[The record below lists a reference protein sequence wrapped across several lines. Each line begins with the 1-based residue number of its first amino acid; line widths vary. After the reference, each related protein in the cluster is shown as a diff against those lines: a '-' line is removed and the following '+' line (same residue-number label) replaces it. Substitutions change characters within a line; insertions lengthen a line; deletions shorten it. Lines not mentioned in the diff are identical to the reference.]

1 MSFLKIQFAPSLYV
15 CDGLKERK
23 MELCEKFL
31 RNDFTEVVYL
41 IYKNQDTGKPEFIS
55 SVFLMQ
61 KYFETHPIYV
71 IGMVKKYEE
80 ALQYLADYVS
90 SSYDKEG
97 NEIFVD

>member
-1 MSFLKIQFAPSLYV
+1 
-15 CDGLKERK
+15 
-23 MELCEKFL
+23 
-31 RNDFTEVVYL
+31 
-41 IYKNQDTGKPEFIS
+41 
-55 SVFLMQ
+55 MQ
-61 KYFETHPIYV
+61 KYFEAHPIYV